1 MGLFP
6 DSAELAAV
14 VRHLVGQILSGYF
27 KYLVQPLAT
36 TGRFV
41 QFFSSKTG
49 QLNSGM
55 CTGICMDTLNKQL
68 LVSLFRMAQADLD
81 ASVQALAS
89 EHSVSRRDVADGLS
103 ELATL
108 GLVRAETVR
117 LTFTGLLHAVGLDK
131 ASRAARAP
139 SAAA

>member
-1 MGLFP
+1 
-6 DSAELAAV
+6 
-14 VRHLVGQILSGYF
+14 
-27 KYLVQPLAT
+27 
-36 TGRFV
+36 
-41 QFFSSKTG
+41 
-49 QLNSGM
+49 
-55 CTGICMDTLNKQL
+55 MDTLNKQL